1 MAFIP
6 NKIKMSNTYEPG
18 CVISNSMLLGIDE
31 AVTFGPTSTTG
42 FWAGITPQPAGWT
55 VYLTKVSQGPS
66 IYNTTDIVDSL
77 NQISGLGSITNM
89 AQAYDWIYNQADKIA
104 VYRDY
109 PSLRTDGL
117 RLAFDTSFPPCWN
130 TSNGNNNA
138 KDISSSVAP
147 VDANATWLESSIND
161 STHTMLCDNSD
172 FNGGNN
178 IQGIKFN
185 GSFPIQTI
193 SLWIK
198 TYIQPSPDYALT
210 DSQLGEF
217 EISSYGG
224 LGSAFVGAS
233 IKVDNT
239 TSAAF
244 TTVNQAVIQD
254 NQWHNIVIRL
264 LSGVVV
270 SNDFFVGFSRPKI
283 NGLKC
288 EIGEVYAWADLLDN
302 NEVADHWSEFKG
314 KYGL

>member
-89 AQAYDWIYNQADKIA
+89 AQAYDWIYNQGDKIA

-117 RLAFDTSFPPCWN
+117 RMAFDTSFPPCWN

-138 KDISSSVAP
+138 KDIGSSAAP
-147 VDANATWLESSIND
+147 VDANATWLESSINA
-161 STHTMLCDNSD
+161 STHTMLCDNTD
-172 FNGGNN
+172 FNGNNN
-178 IQGIKFN
+178 IQGMKFN

-198 TYIQPSPDYALT
+198 TYNQPSADYALM
-210 DSQLGEF
+210 DSLLGEF

-233 IKVDNT
+233 INVDNT
-239 TSAAF
+239 TSVAF
-244 TTVNQAVIQD
+244 TSVNQAVMQD
-254 NQWHNIVIRL
+254 TQWHNIVIT
-264 LSGVVV
+264 LSGAVT
-270 SNDFFVGFSRPKI
+270 SGDFFVGFSRAKI
-283 NGLKC
+283 NGLRC
-288 EIGEVYAWADLLDN
+288 EIGEVYAWSDFLDN
-302 NEVADHWSEFKG
+302 SEVTDHWNEFKD